1 LYIPTGD
8 GGSGGDPGNRAQS
21 LNTLL
26 GKVLRIDID
35 NPSGGKNYGIPADN
49 PYIGNSNALDEIWSY
64 GLRSPWKFSIDAT
77 DNTIWIADVG
87 QTSWEEIN
95 KVDLSEP
102 AVNYGWR
109 CYEGNQ
115 PYNKTGCPPASEL
128 TFPIFDYSSQ
138 LPTSN
143 CAVTG
148 GYVYRGSKY
157 PAMQGIYFFADYCS
171 GLIGTLD
178 SDNNYNDRGNYPGN
192 WVSFGENADKELYI
206 VSISGSIYSIN
217 EELLSISENSLPK
230 FSLFPNPA
238 SVSVQLQLENDILK
252 SVEIMDMRGSV
263 LLSSEE
269 LSGSTA
275 TIETASLSEGLYL
288 LRATTQ
294 TGTQLTEKLLIQ

>member
-1 LYIPTGD
+1 
-8 GGSGGDPGNRAQS
+8 
-21 LNTLL
+21 
-26 GKVLRIDID
+26 
-35 NPSGGKNYGIPADN
+35 
-49 PYIGNSNALDEIWSY
+49 
-64 GLRSPWKFSIDAT
+64 
-77 DNTIWIADVG
+77 
-87 QTSWEEIN
+87 
-95 KVDLSEP
+95 
-102 AVNYGWR
+102 
-109 CYEGNQ
+109 
-115 PYNKTGCPPASEL
+115 
-128 TFPIFDYSSQ
+128 
-138 LPTSN
+138 
-143 CAVTG
+143 
-148 GYVYRGSKY
+148 
-157 PAMQGIYFFADYCS
+157 MQGIYFFADYCS